1 MSPPYPMY
9 MPSPAFPY
17 LPPQMYYMP
26 QMQGGPDHP
35 EGGDSAGIGQGCANM
50 EGQVMTPATT
60 QSSIRNIAGMQMK
73 NVAFLGNTNLKTLT
87 TPTTASNP
95 GNPSATIASS
105 PRPGGSTDQ
114 TVPTQLH
121 VLGTQQGQTG
131 SREQNRQISLLLAEL
146 DAARDLNVKVS
157 SSLVHALFPYE
168 KKNSF
173 GTILDTIIEMC
184 AMISLVH
191 QCVAVIKF
199 L

>member
-1 MSPPYPMY
+1 
-9 MPSPAFPY
+9 
-17 LPPQMYYMP
+17 
-26 QMQGGPDHP
+26 MQAGPDHP

-60 QSSIRNIAGMQMK
+60 QSSVRNIAGMEMK

-105 PRPGGSTDQ
+105 PGPGGSTDQ

-121 VLGTQQGQTG
+121 VLGTQQGQNG